1 MSIRDIFSS
10 FTNMNTE
17 QLQSF
22 INANKEGN
30 FVLLDVRQPSEYE
43 SARIPGSQLMPLP
56 TLNERLQDPIPA
68 VARLKPVDAA
78 SDFKRATA
86 GIGS

>member
-56 TLNERLQDPIPA
+56 TLDERLPELDPE
-68 VARLKPVDAA
+68 KPVIAY
-78 SDFKRATA
+78 
-86 GIGS
+86 